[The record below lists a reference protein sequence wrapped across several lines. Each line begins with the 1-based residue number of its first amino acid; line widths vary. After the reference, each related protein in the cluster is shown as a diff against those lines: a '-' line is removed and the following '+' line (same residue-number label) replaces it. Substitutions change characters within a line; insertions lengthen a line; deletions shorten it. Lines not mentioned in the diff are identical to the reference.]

1 MSIKLGSFSILLS
14 YFLLNSNAFAQDKV
28 PVVASFSVL
37 GDLVKQVGGEHVS
50 VTTLVKANGDAHV
63 YNPAPKDA
71 KAVKHAKLLV
81 TNGLAFEGWMPRLL
95 ESTKFT
101 GVSVVA
107 SSGITPLKNEDDHD
121 ADHEDE
127 HHDEHEAHDAEHD
140 DEHHDEHEAHDADHD
155 DDHHDEHKGHD
166 DDHDDEHHDEHKGHD
181 DDHDEHEDHHAH
193 HHGEFDPHAWHSI
206 NNAKVYVQNI
216 ANGLSQVDTAHRAT
230 YQQNAAQYI
239 QKLEQLEVELTAK
252 IKRIPLAERN
262 VLTPHDAFGYLAR
275 DFKINFIAP
284 QGTGTDTEASAADV
298 AKIIKQI
305 RKQHIKAVFLENI
318 TDNRIVEQIS
328 RETHSSIGGKLYSDA
343 LSNDNEPA
351 STYLKM
357 MCYNLE
363 TIVKGLSH

>member
-14 YFLLNSNAFAQDKV
+14 FFLLNSSAFAQDKV

-107 SSGITPLKNEDDHD
+107 SSGITPLKNEDEHD

-127 HHDEHEAHDAEHD
+127 
-140 DEHHDEHEAHDADHD
+140 
-155 DDHHDEHKGHD
+155 HHDEHKGHD
-166 DDHDDEHHDEHKGHD
+166 DDHDDDHHDEHKGHD

-216 ANGLSQVDTAHRAT
+216 ANGLSQVDTKHRAT

-239 QKLEQLEVELTAK
+239 QQLEQLEVELTAK

-328 RETHSSIGGKLYSDA
+328 RETHSKIGGKLYSDA
-343 LSNDNEPA
+343 LSSDNEPA

-357 MCYNLE
+357 MRYNLE

>member
-14 YFLLNSNAFAQDKV
+14 FFLLNSSAFAQDKV

-127 HHDEHEAHDAEHD
+127 HHDEH
-140 DEHHDEHEAHDADHD
+140 DADH
-155 DDHHDEHKGHD
+155 E
-166 DDHDDEHHDEHKGHD
+166 DEHHDEHKGHD
-181 DDHDEHEDHHAH
+181 DDHDD
-193 HHGEFDPHAWHSI
+193 
-206 NNAKVYVQNI
+206 VQNI
-216 ANGLSQVDTAHRAT
+216 ANGLSQVDTKHRAT

-239 QKLEQLEVELTAK
+239 QQLEQLEVELTAK

-328 RETHSSIGGKLYSDA
+328 RETHSKIGGKLYSDA
-343 LSNDNEPA
+343 LSSDNEPA

-357 MCYNLE
+357 MRYNLE